1 MLVLLHLGLEG
12 ITEVDTGITPESNC
26 LGGFFE
32 GLQNYVGNKHEGNE
46 NKIILRDYNCTMDKL
61 IGMVKIKHKD
71 FIDAVPCQNSSWIM
85 GQIPL
90 SPHATI
96 GPLARI
102 QDRKGLY

>member
-12 ITEVDTGITPESNC
+12 ITEVDTGITPENNY

-46 NKIILRDYNCTMDKL
+46 NKVILRDYNCTMDKL
-61 IGMVKIKHKD
+61 IGTVKIKHKD

-96 GPLARI
+96 GSLARI